1 MADNLGAHT
10 IAGFV
15 ENFSGDYFCQ
25 FCTAKRCDSNSHSV
39 ASGFFGLRTKAVHA
53 EHVKKAS
60 ENSTQ
65 YLGVKQDCVFAKRL
79 SHFHV
84 VSGFP
89 PDIAHDLFEGIV
101 PVEVAHCLASLISK
115 KIFTIDELNKAILS
129 FPYKW
134 SDKTN
139 KPHVVPQRLLG
150 LKTIGGNAHENW
162 NLLRLL
168 PF

>member
-1 MADNLGAHT
+1 MGYT
-10 IAGFV
+10 
-15 ENFSGDYFCQ
+15 
-25 FCTAKRCDSNSHSV
+25 
-39 ASGFFGLRTKAVHA
+39 VHA

-79 SHFHV
+79 SHFHL

-115 KIFTIDELNKAILS
+115 KIFYN
-129 FPYKW
+129 
-134 SDKTN
+134 
-139 KPHVVPQRLLG
+139 R
-150 LKTIGGNAHENW
+150 
-162 NLLRLL
+162 
-168 PF
+168 

>member
-1 MADNLGAHT
+1 MADNLGAHS
-10 IAGFV
+10 IIGFV
-15 ENFSGDYFCQ
+15 ENFSGDYFCR
-25 FCTAKRCDSNSHSV
+25 FCTAKHCDSNSHSV
-39 ASGFFGLRTKAVHA
+39 ASGFFSLRTKAVHA

-65 YLGVKQDCVFAKRL
+65 YLGVKQDCVFAKQL

-115 KIFTIDELNKAILS
+115 KIFYN
-129 FPYKW
+129 
-134 SDKTN
+134 
-139 KPHVVPQRLLG
+139 R
-150 LKTIGGNAHENW
+150 
-162 NLLRLL
+162 
-168 PF
+168 